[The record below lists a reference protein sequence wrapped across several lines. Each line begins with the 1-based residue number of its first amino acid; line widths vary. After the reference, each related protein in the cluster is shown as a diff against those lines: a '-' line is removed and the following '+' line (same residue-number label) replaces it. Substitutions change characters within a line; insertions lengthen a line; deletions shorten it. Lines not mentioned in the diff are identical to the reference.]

1 MQEIR
6 VLTMNNEQER
16 KTPVPFY
23 AVESMLDRQG
33 LTIKRL
39 WVMCILLIILLVG
52 TNALWIW
59 YESQWEYFET
69 EQKVEQEIDAE
80 LGDDGG
86 DFTVIG
92 IGDNYGKNKG

>member
-1 MQEIR
+1 MQMMSDEKHDASI
-6 VLTMNNEQER
+6 
-16 KTPVPFY
+16 PFY

-39 WVMCILLIILLVG
+39 WIICILLIVLLVG

-69 EQKVEQEIDAE
+69 NEIDQDIEAE
-80 LGDDGG
+80 MEDG

-92 IGDNYGKNKG
+92 IGDNYVKDKS

>member
-1 MQEIR
+1 MQQIR
-6 VLTMNNEQER
+6 EQIMMSDE
-16 KTPVPFY
+16 KKEAAIPFY

-39 WVMCILLIILLVG
+39 WIICILLIVLLVG

-59 YESQWEYFET
+59 YESQWEYYE
-69 EQKVEQEIDAE
+69 EVEQDIEAE
-80 LGDDGG
+80 MEDG

-92 IGDNYGKNKG
+92 IGDNYGKGES

>member
-1 MQEIR
+1 MQQIKGQM
-6 VLTMNNEQER
+6 MNNEKKEAAI
-16 KTPVPFY
+16 PFY

-39 WVMCILLIILLVG
+39 WIICILLIVLLVG

-59 YESQWEYFET
+59 YESQWEYYE
-69 EQKVEQEIDAE
+69 EVEQDIEAE
-80 LGDDGG
+80 MEDG

-92 IGDNYGKNKG
+92 IGDNYGKGES

>member
-1 MQEIR
+1 MQETKVKMMSDEKHDASI
-6 VLTMNNEQER
+6 
-16 KTPVPFY
+16 PFY

-39 WVMCILLIILLVG
+39 WIICILLIVLLVG

-59 YESQWEYFET
+59 YESQFVYLDT
-69 EQKVEQEIDAE
+69 QSVEQDIDAKTGE
-80 LGDDGG
+80 G

-92 IGDNYGKNKG
+92 IGKE

>member
-1 MQEIR
+1 MS
-6 VLTMNNEQER
+6 NNE
-16 KTPVPFY
+16 KDVALIPYYV
-23 AVESMLDRQG
+23 AESMADRQA

-39 WVMCILLIILLVG
+39 WIMCILLIVLLVG

-69 EQKVEQEIDAE
+69 NEIDQDIEAE
-80 LGDDGG
+80 MEDG

-92 IGDNYGKNKG
+92 IGDNYGKGES